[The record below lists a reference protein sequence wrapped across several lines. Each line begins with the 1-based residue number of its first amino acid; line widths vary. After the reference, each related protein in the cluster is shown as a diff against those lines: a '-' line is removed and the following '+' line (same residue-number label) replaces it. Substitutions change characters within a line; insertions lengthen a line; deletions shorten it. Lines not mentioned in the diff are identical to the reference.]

1 MEVDIKNLGHLP
13 DTSSRIL
20 QTRLWTRSRNLATAI
35 GVGHAKSGWNSQSQN
50 DRNQRAHSD
59 QLHVFFSSQIMQF
72 SDLQAEHSLT
82 HVNLSSVA

>member
-35 GVGHAKSGWNSQSQN
+35 GVGHAKSGWNSQRFIQQGDDELIHLSIYYPERQKAEVPFKM
-50 DRNQRAHSD
+50 QCVSIK
-59 QLHVFFSSQIMQF
+59 FSIT
-72 SDLQAEHSLT
+72 A
-82 HVNLSSVA
+82 